1 MKHITI
7 KDIARHLSLSVSTV
21 SRALINDKNIR
32 QETKERV
39 LETAKML
46 GYKPNPVATNLK
58 YGHTNTV
65 GVIVPEML
73 TPFASQVI
81 SGIQSVLY
89 ANGIKVIIAES
100 DEDPNKERENLQTM
114 ERFMVDGIII
124 CLCSYKE
131 NLDQYIRLQ
140 QAEMPMVFYDRIPYG
155 MNVSQ
160 VIVDDYIKAFFLVEH
175 LIREGY
181 RHIVHLQGPDDVY
194 NSVERARGYKDALVK
209 FNIPFDKDRMLK
221 AGLTFKDG
229 ANAADMLIEKGVSFD
244 AIFAFTDTLAIGAM
258 NRLRDLGK
266 KIPEEIAIASFSGTV
281 LSTIVYP
288 QLTTVEPPLQQMGK
302 VVAELIIEK
311 IKEPLSPNRS
321 IVLDAEIKLRA
332 SLSRTLVEE
341 HCMHVVAWFDQ
352 KNVRVVRWRVKDEE
366 TFYEM
371 LWELMEAVPVAKRE
385 EEQSGFEEVFR
396 TQKFSSVLV
405 LDGQGIQGWNDTG
418 IIQV

>member
-229 ANAADMLIEKGVSFD
+229 ANAADMLIEKGSRFIWYFHYMPVGND
-244 AIFAFTDTLAIGAM
+244 A
-258 NRLRDLGK
+258 
-266 KIPEEIAIASFSGTV
+266 V
-281 LSTIVYP
+281 P
-288 QLTTVEPPLQQMGK
+288 QLMPTPSQREMMYDRVRYCRRTKPLFAIDFQNDGEY
-302 VVAELIIEK
+302 VGGCVAGGRRYLHINANGDVDPCVFIHYSDSNIREK
-311 IKEPLSPNRS
+311 TLLECLQSPLFMAYHENQPFNENH
-321 IVLDAEIKLRA
+321 LPCPMLENPQKLR
-332 SLSRTLVEE
+332 
-341 HCMHVVAWFDQ
+341 
-352 KNVRVVRWRVKDEE
+352 
-366 TFYEM
+366 EM
-371 LWELMEAVPVAKRE
+371 VAKTQAKSTDM
-385 EEQSGFEEVFR
+385 QSPESAEHLCSKCDEYAKNW
-396 TQKFSSVLV
+396 TPSAEKL
-405 LDGQGIQGWNDTG
+405 WNESHKE
-418 IIQV
+418 